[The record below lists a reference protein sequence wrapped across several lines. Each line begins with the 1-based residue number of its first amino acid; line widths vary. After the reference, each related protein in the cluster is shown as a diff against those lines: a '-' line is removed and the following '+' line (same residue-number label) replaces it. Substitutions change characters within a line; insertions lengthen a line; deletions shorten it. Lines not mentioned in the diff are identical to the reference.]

1 MTRRLTPVLVLPLAL
16 VLTGCAGASADRLAS
31 SGTTESQESVA
42 VAAEPVA
49 LAQDLRPLAAQSI
62 ELAGLVQAAAT
73 DPAVVALVERI
84 AGEQQALLDDVD
96 ALLAGTTS
104 LPGEAASLSAAE
116 LDAIRSA
123 AGDEAVRL
131 GLDGLLRTH
140 LDEMARAK
148 AEVAEGRTGAQ
159 GELSRRVLDEQGA
172 TLQELSALG

>member
-31 SGTTESQESVA
+31 SGEQANSAAVQVEPSVT
-42 VAAEPVA
+42 
-49 LAQDLRPLAAQSI
+49 LAQDLRPLAAQGV

-84 AGEQQALLDDVD
+84 AAEQQALLDDLD